1 MRLAEA
7 VVVVAAATPEIADWD
22 WRLLRPQRL
31 QPRLD
36 FGISA
41 VRKKRNRKYFYFI
54 LKITIRKSTIW
65 GICNEYASYFF
76 QRYYFER
83 ETEFS
88 L

>member
-7 VVVVAAATPEIADWD
+7 VVVVVAAATPEIADWD

-41 VRKKRNRKYFYFI
+41 VTKKKKIISI
-54 LKITIRKSTIW
+54 L
-65 GICNEYASYFF
+65 
-76 QRYYFER
+76 
-83 ETEFS
+83 
-88 L
+88 

>member
-7 VVVVAAATPEIADWD
+7 VVVVAAAATPEIADWD

-41 VRKKRNRKYFYFI
+41 VTKKKKNHKYFIKKKFNFGENHFSI
-54 LKITIRKSTIW
+54 LIEFVNIT
-65 GICNEYASYFF
+65 
-76 QRYYFER
+76 ER
-83 ETEFS
+83 DHE
-88 L
+88 